1 MIQSVID
8 TIKEYLSKTIVA
20 LVLFALIFSA
30 FQVMK
35 SQHDAELLKALQ
47 TIERIKLKWTLT
59 EE

>member
-8 TIKEYLSKTIVA
+8 AIRDYASETIIA
-20 LVLFALIFSA
+20 LVLFALVFFS

-47 TIERIKLKWTLT
+47 TIERIKLKWTLI